1 MNRDKIR
8 RFTSRLQQPY
18 QFRRFVSI
26 SYACAACQCCREFP
40 QLCSADKEDER
51 LLDSSIE
58 AHRSVGIVLVL
69 QCGLRCL
76 LAFEKTK
83 RYLILP

>member
-8 RFTSRLQQPY
+8 SFTSRLQQPY
-18 QFRRFVSI
+18 QFQRFVSI

-51 LLDSSIE
+51 LLDSSTE
-58 AHRSVGIVLVL
+58 AHRSVDIVLVL
-69 QCGLRCL
+69 RCELRCL

>member
-18 QFRRFVSI
+18 QFQRFVSI
-26 SYACAACQCCREFP
+26 SYACAAGQCCREFP

-51 LLDSSIE
+51 PLDSSTE

-69 QCGLRCL
+69 RCGLRCL
-76 LAFEKTK
+76 LAFGKIK
-83 RYLILP
+83 CYLILP

>member
-1 MNRDKIR
+1 MNRDKISI
-8 RFTSRLQQPY
+8 FTSRLQQPY
-18 QFRRFVSI
+18 QFQRFVSI
-26 SYACAACQCCREFP
+26 SYACAAGQCCREFP

-51 LLDSSIE
+51 LLDSSTE
-58 AHRSVGIVLVL
+58 VHRSFGIVLVL

-83 RYLILP
+83 LYLKLP

>member
-18 QFRRFVSI
+18 RFQRFVSI

-51 LLDSSIE
+51 LLDSSTE

-69 QCGLRCL
+69 RCGLRCL
-76 LAFEKTK
+76 PAFGKTK
-83 RYLILP
+83 CYLILP

>member
-18 QFRRFVSI
+18 QFQRFVSI
-26 SYACAACQCCREFP
+26 SYACAAGQCCREFP

-51 LLDSSIE
+51 LLDFSTE

-69 QCGLRCL
+69 RCGLRCL
-76 LAFEKTK
+76 LAFGKTK
-83 RYLILP
+83 CYLILP

>member
-18 QFRRFVSI
+18 QFQRFVSI

-40 QLCSADKEDER
+40 QLYSADKEDER
-51 LLDSSIE
+51 LLDSSTE
-58 AHRSVGIVLVL
+58 AHRSVDIVLVL
-69 QCGLRCL
+69 RCELRCL

>member
-18 QFRRFVSI
+18 QFQRFVSI
-26 SYACAACQCCREFP
+26 SYACAVCQCCREFP

-51 LLDSSIE
+51 LLDSSTE
-58 AHRSVGIVLVL
+58 AHRSVDIVLVL
-69 QCGLRCL
+69 RCELRCL

>member
-8 RFTSRLQQPY
+8 RFTSGLQQPY
-18 QFRRFVSI
+18 QFQRFVSI

-51 LLDSSIE
+51 LLDSSTE
-58 AHRSVGIVLVL
+58 VHRSVGIVLVL
-69 QCGLRCL
+69 RCGLRCL

>member
-18 QFRRFVSI
+18 QFQRFVSI
-26 SYACAACQCCREFP
+26 SYACVAGQCCREFP

-51 LLDSSIE
+51 LLDSSTE

-69 QCGLRCL
+69 RCGLRCL
-76 LAFEKTK
+76 LAFGKTK
-83 RYLILP
+83 CYLILP